1 MKQIVDVEGRVEIF
15 SIHKISDGNSTS
27 LLLILQPYT
36 VATLIFD
43 IMSFVNVTEMLSDA
57 ERCYERR
64 SAGKS
69 VMK

>member
-1 MKQIVDVEGRVEIF
+1 MKQIVHVEGRVEIV
-15 SIHKISDGNSTS
+15 SIHKVSDGNSTS

-36 VATLIFD
+36 VATF
-43 IMSFVNVTEMLSDA
+43 IMSFVNVTELLSDA

-69 VMK
+69 IMK

>member
-1 MKQIVDVEGRVEIF
+1 MKQIVHVEGRVDIV
-15 SIHKISDGNSTS
+15 SIHKVSDGNSTS

-36 VATLIFD
+36 VATF